1 MDNAKAVIGS
11 LLHDVEMQLYA
22 EYDSKERVEH
32 ELETMTVKRLLE
44 ILSYL
49 Y

>member
-1 MDNAKAVIGS
+1 MDARADVFAT
-11 LLHDVEMQLYA
+11 LLHDVEQQLYA
-22 EYDSKERVEH
+22 EYDSKERVDH

-44 ILSYL
+44 MLSYL